1 MNYFCLYLDMLETF
15 EDLTDE
21 EAGLVIKSLLAYCN
35 GQDVQP
41 LTGGAKIVFG
51 LLRRQFERD
60 SESYEN
66 KRLKL
71 SENGKKGGRPKANET
86 KENQLLFSE
95 SKKSQEEEKE
105 EDKEKE
111 KDKDKDKKK
120 EKADAL
126 ASKFARFWSVYP
138 RHEAKQTALRAFQKI
153 NPDESLL
160 ETMLS
165 AIARFKETAQWQE
178 NGGQFIPHPATWLN
192 QRRWE
197 DEPLKAETRSV
208 FQKPRVDSYDQ
219 RPNEEPDMDSVP
231 QWLQDRRA
239 KELA

>member
-1 MNYFCLYLDMLETF
+1 MNYFCLYLDMVETF

-35 GQDVQP
+35 GQEVPQ
-41 LTGGAKIVFG
+41 LSGGAKIVFG

-60 SESYEN
+60 SESYES

-71 SENGKKGGRPKANET
+71 SENGRKGGRPKANET
-86 KENQLLFSE
+86 KENQKLFSE

-111 KDKDKDKKK
+111 KDKEEDKDKKK

-126 ASKFARFWSVYP
+126 ASMFARFWSVYP

-178 NGGQFIPHPATWLN
+178 NGGQYIPHPATWLN
-192 QRRWE
+192 QHRWE
-197 DEPLKAETRSV
+197 DEPLKAEART
-208 FQKPRVDSYDQ
+208 FKPRKDAYDQ
-219 RPNEEPDMDSVP
+219 RPNEEPDGDSVP
-231 QWLQDRRA
+231 QWIKDLR
-239 KELA
+239 KLS

>member
-1 MNYFCLYLDMLETF
+1 MNYFCLYLDMVETF

-35 GQDVQP
+35 GQEVPQ
-41 LTGGAKIVFG
+41 LSGGAKIVFG

-60 SESYEN
+60 SESYES

-71 SENGKKGGRPKANET
+71 SENGRKGGRPKANET
-86 KENQLLFSE
+86 KENQKLFSE

-111 KDKDKDKKK
+111 KDKEEDKDKKK

-126 ASKFARFWSVYP
+126 ASMFARFWDAYP
-138 RHEAKQTALRAFQKI
+138 RHEAKQVAMKAFEKI
-153 NPDESLL
+153 KPDESLL
-160 ETMLS
+160 ETMLTS
-165 AIARFKETAQWQE
+165 IRRFKESAQWQE
-178 NGGQFIPHPATWLN
+178 EGGKYIPHPATWLN

-197 DEPLKAETRSV
+197 DEPPKAEARY
-208 FQKPRVDSYDQ
+208 QKQRKDAYDQ
-219 RPNEEPDMDSVP
+219 RPNDEPDGEAVP
-231 QWLQDRRA
+231 QWLQERMLN
-239 KELA
+239 KLA

>member
-1 MNYFCLYLDMLETF
+1 MNYFCLYLDMAETF
-15 EDLTDE
+15 EDLSDD
-21 EAGLVIKSLLAYCN
+21 EAGKVIKALLAYCN
-35 GQDVQP
+35 GKDPEP

-60 SESYEN
+60 SESYES

-86 KENQLLFSE
+86 KENQKLFSE

-111 KDKDKDKKK
+111 KEEDKDKKK

-126 ASKFARFWSVYP
+126 ASMFARFWAVYP
-138 RHEAKQTALRAFQKI
+138 RKEAKQTALKAFTKI

-160 ETMLS
+160 ETILS
-165 AIARFKETAQWQE
+165 AVERFKNSAQWQE
-178 NGGQFIPHPATWLN
+178 DGGQYVPHPSTFLN

-197 DEPLKAETRSV
+197 DEPPKASAFR
-208 FQKPRVDSYDQ
+208 KPRKDDYDQ
-219 RPNEEPDMDSVP
+219 RPNEEPDFNSVP
-231 QWLQDRRA
+231 QWLLDMRA
-239 KELA
+239 KKQA